1 MSTQEP
7 QHDSPETSRQQTLLE
22 KVTRIPISSIQND
35 EARHRVITTV
45 LFGLSM
51 ALWAAV
57 FAPVYFALGSTRG
70 AVIII
75 VAGASCVLSVLSL
88 RVHGSSRLASN
99 LLAAIVL
106 LTLLGLSLITGGYV
120 SPPMIWLPAVPM
132 ISILLCSWRT
142 GFSWLLVTAAAVMV
156 IFALDMSGSLPP
168 SDFVGRSADWVYF
181 LSLLGIITCT
191 TLLCFVFDFHARAL
205 RTELEAA
212 RGAAEQANSAKSEF
226 LANMSHEIRTPMNGI
241 IGMAELLSN
250 TQLSQE
256 QRDFLRIVRQSAD
269 SLLRLLND
277 ILDFSKIEA
286 GKLELDSFDFSL
298 RNCVGQTGKILAI
311 RAAEKGL
318 ELAYRIDPSLPDGLI
333 GDAGRLRQ
341 IIINL
346 AGNAIKFT
354 AEGEVVV
361 NVEQQSR
368 TDDRVVLNFSVKDT
382 GEGIA
387 AERQTKIF
395 DSFTQADS
403 STTRRFGGTGLGLAI
418 SKQLINM
425 MGGRVWLDSEPGVG
439 STFHFTAAFGLQSD
453 AKFHQPAELSSLEG
467 VRVLVVDDNAT
478 NLRIFQE
485 LLDNWCMQPT
495 VIDDAPAGLAELE
508 RAVAAGEP
516 YRLLLLDLM
525 MPEMDGFELAR
536 RVRMNTEY
544 DDCAL
549 ILVSSAV
556 RPGDAARCRELGI
569 ERYLTKP
576 VIQSDLL
583 EAILDVFSARV
594 VDEVFAATPPS
605 ELPDARQALKVLLA
619 EDSLVN
625 QQVAIGLLNLKG
637 HDVVVAQDGQEAI
650 AALQEQTFDVVL
662 MDVQMPELDGIEATR
677 RIRQREQGSGQHI
690 PIIAMTA
697 NAMKGDRER
706 CLEAGMDGYL
716 AKPIDVHRLYEA
728 IDKVVANRDGQQTQ
742 PSRLGIPNRDRP
754 RGQSVPMQSP
764 TKVDGVDVSKVID
777 PAVAAERTPGG
788 PEDLKSLA
796 RAMVVECEQLMSD
809 IREGIATGDAK
820 LVERGAHTLKSSAG
834 LFAARDVVALAE
846 RFESLGRQARLEET
860 DEALAELEGQVSR
873 LEAALTNFADANS
886 D

>member
-1 MSTQEP
+1 MSTQQT
-7 QHDSPETSRQQTLLE
+7 QHDSPQANQQQTLLE
-22 KVTRIPISSIQND
+22 AITRIPISSIQDD
-35 EARHRVITTV
+35 EARHRVSTTA

-57 FAPVYFALGSTRG
+57 FAPVYLVLGSTRG
-70 AVIII
+70 AVIIVI
-75 VAGASCVLSVLSL
+75 AGASCVLSVLSL
-88 RVHGSSRLASN
+88 KVHGSSQLASN

-106 LTLLGLSLITGGYV
+106 LTLLSLALITGGYAA
-120 SPPMIWLPAVPM
+120 PPMIWLPAVPM
-132 ISILLCSWRT
+132 ISILLCGWRT
-142 GFSWLLVTAAAVMV
+142 GFSWLLVTSASAMV
-156 IFALDMSGSLPP
+156 IYVLHMRGSLPP
-168 SDFVGRSADWVYF
+168 SDFVGLSADWAYI
-181 LSLLGIITCT
+181 LSLVGIITCT

-250 TQLSQE
+250 TPLNQE
-256 QRDFLRIVRQSAD
+256 QRDFLRMVRQSAD

-286 GKLELDSFDFSL
+286 GKLELDCVDFSL
-298 RNCVGQTGKILAI
+298 RNCVGQTGQILAI

-341 IIINL
+341 VIINL

-354 AEGEVVV
+354 SEGEVVV

-368 TDDRVVLNFSVKDT
+368 TDERVVLHFSVKDT

-387 AERQTKIF
+387 EERQSKIF

-425 MGGRVWLDSEPGVG
+425 MDGRIWLESEPTVG

-453 AKFHQPAELSSLEG
+453 ARLHQPTELSSLEG
-467 VRVLVVDDNAT
+467 LRVLIIDDNAT

-485 LLDNWCMQPT
+485 LVESWGMQPT
-495 VIDDAPAGLAELE
+495 VVDNAPAGLAEME

-516 YRLLLLDLM
+516 YRLMLLDLM

-536 RVRMNTEY
+536 RVRMNTDY
-544 DDCAL
+544 ADCAL
-549 ILVSSAV
+549 ILASSAV

-569 ERYLTKP
+569 ERYMTKP

-583 EAILDVFSARV
+583 EAILDVLSARV
-594 VDEVFAATPPS
+594 VDEVFAATPATEP
-605 ELPDARQALKVLLA
+605 PDARQALKILLA
-619 EDSLVN
+619 EDSRVN
-625 QQVAIGLLNLKG
+625 QQVAIGLLQLKG
-637 HDVVVAQDGQEAI
+637 HDVVVAPDGHEAL
-650 AALQEQTFDVVL
+650 AAFQEQAFDVVL

-677 RIRQREQGSGQHI
+677 RIRQREQGSGKHT

-697 NAMKGDRER
+697 NAMKGDREH

-716 AKPIDVHRLYEA
+716 AKPIDAHRLYEA
-728 IDKVVANRDGQQTQ
+728 IDKVVPKHVGEETQQSQRGMPNGDQ
-742 PSRLGIPNRDRP
+742 PRR
-754 RGQSVPMQSP
+754 QSVPVQPP
-764 TKVDGVDVSKVID
+764 TKVDG
-777 PAVAAERTPGG
+777 G
-788 PEDLKSLA
+788 
-796 RAMVVECEQLMSD
+796 
-809 IREGIATGDAK
+809 
-820 LVERGAHTLKSSAG
+820 SSA
-834 LFAARDVVALAE
+834 
-846 RFESLGRQARLEET
+846 
-860 DEALAELEGQVSR
+860 
-873 LEAALTNFADANS
+873 
-886 D
+886 